1 MIKSAVEE
9 FKQLRDKGVAPTW
22 LETAIPLRIDRYE
35 PRLDRFYLV
44 NFWPDFLKRYENKPV
59 IKIDKKRI
67 SVVLKKIRKES
78 LKKNIDP
85 KRIIFA
91 KNIPHDEHLERIK
104 HVDLFLD
111 TFNCNAHTTCSDT
124 LWSGTPIVTKIGDQF
139 AARVASS
146 LLKSM
151 NLNELITTSNTE
163 YENLIIELA
172 NNKDKLKKI
181 KDKISNNLS
190 KSSLFKLD
198 INSVNSKCFA
208 PEPLGLLPK

>member
-1 MIKSAVEE
+1 M
-9 FKQLRDKGVAPTW
+9 
-22 LETAIPLRIDRYE
+22 
-35 PRLDRFYLV
+35 
-44 NFWPDFLKRYENKPV
+44 
-59 IKIDKKRI
+59 
-67 SVVLKKIRKES
+67 
-78 LKKNIDP
+78 
-85 KRIIFA
+85 
-91 KNIPHDEHLERIK
+91 
-104 HVDLFLD
+104 DLFLD
-111 TFNCNAHTTCSDT
+111 TFNYNAHTTCSDT

-190 KSSLFKLD
+190 NSPLFDTKKYTRNFEKALTQAYKYNLQEKEVCD
-198 INSVNSKCFA
+198 IEIN
-208 PEPLGLLPK
+208 